1 MANRSQIVKV
11 TVDDAVLR
19 RLIAQIEKQGNP
31 VRIVADGVEY
41 GVFHEYGTS
50 RGLPARPT
58 LTPAVE
64 ANRDALEKGLQQA
77 GGDLGRVDTVVG
89 KVAYDVLGDWRTN
102 IQQMPVGDHIGLI
115 DTGAFIN
122 STHVVEP
129 NEAYQFEFDLKGRR

>member
-1 MANRSQIVKV
+1 MALSI
-11 TVDDAVLR
+11 D
-19 RLIAQIEKQGNP
+19 
-31 VRIVADGVEY
+31 
-41 GVFHEYGTS
+41 GVFHEFGTVNM
-50 RGLPARPT
+50 PARPT
-58 LTPAVE
+58 LIPAVE
-64 ANRDALEKGLQQA
+64 SNRDALEKGLQQA
-77 GGDLGRVDTVVG
+77 GGDLGRVDTVVD